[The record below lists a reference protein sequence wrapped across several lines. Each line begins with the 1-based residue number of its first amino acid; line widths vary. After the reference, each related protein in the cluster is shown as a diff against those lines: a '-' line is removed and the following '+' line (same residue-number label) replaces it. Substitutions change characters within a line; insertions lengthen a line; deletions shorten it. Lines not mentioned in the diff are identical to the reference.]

1 MFPWV
6 KYDDKQSPR
15 KPTWEILNE
24 MKILWSHVEESSSN
38 ALSSDSSNGSDN
50 FLGISFVCFLGISFS
65 DLNIC
70 FRIFFR
76 KVLQIELESLKLAG
90 AEIFGPIF
98 CNSCTPLVRSFRV
111 IKTFFCCNSTF
122 AKRWDIYQLTSVP
135 LHFLSHYFSQSLN
148 VCSAVFLPSTLF
160 NYPTW
165 ICDAACFYLA
175 YLTDN
180 KKRCTT

>member
-6 KYDDKQSPR
+6 KYEDKQSPR

-24 MKILWSHVEESSSN
+24 MTILWIHVEESSSN

-50 FLGISFVCFLGISFS
+50 YLGIFFVFLRNR
-65 DLNIC
+65 L
-70 FRIFFR
+70 FRPKHLFPNFFR

-111 IKTFFCCNSTF
+111 IKTFFFAATQLLQNVETF
-122 AKRWDIYQLTSVP
+122 ISWPPFHFIFFLTIF
-135 LHFLSHYFSQSLN
+135 HN
-148 VCSAVFLPSTLF
+148 
-160 NYPTW
+160 
-165 ICDAACFYLA
+165 
-175 YLTDN
+175 
-180 KKRCTT
+180 R